1 MNHIHSLPKKAGLV
15 PIYVNADSGQFRS
28 SATITLG
35 ARGDSYYEYLLKQWL
50 QTGKTEDWY
59 VCTLFIYL
67 LEHSSSAN
75 FQRLFPGE
83 IKLFE
88 SCFKV
93 NCFHNTKYTY

>member
-67 LEHSSSAN
+67 FIYWNIVHQQISRDFFLAKSS
-75 FQRLFPGE
+75 FL
-83 IKLFE
+83 
-88 SCFKV
+88 KV
-93 NCFHNTKYTY
+93 ASK